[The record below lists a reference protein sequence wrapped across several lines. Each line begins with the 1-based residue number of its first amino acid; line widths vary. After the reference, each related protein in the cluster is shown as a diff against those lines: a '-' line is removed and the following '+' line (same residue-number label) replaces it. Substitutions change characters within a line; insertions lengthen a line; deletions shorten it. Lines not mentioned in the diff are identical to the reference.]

1 MAKLKIEAYYNVDKL
16 GESTFEIFEND
27 QLMIKIFDGDK
38 LVAETNLESL
48 VMKFLLISGEHANA
62 MALLGMIEASHDDKH
77 KIVIAKPGDIP
88 KEQ

>member
-27 QLMIKIFDGDK
+27 QLMIKIYDGDK

-48 VMKFLLISGEHANA
+48 VMKFLLVSGEHAQA
-62 MALLGMIEASHDDKH
+62 MAVLGMIEENHKNAG
-77 KIVIAKPGDIP
+77 KIVLEGP
-88 KEQ
+88 KETE